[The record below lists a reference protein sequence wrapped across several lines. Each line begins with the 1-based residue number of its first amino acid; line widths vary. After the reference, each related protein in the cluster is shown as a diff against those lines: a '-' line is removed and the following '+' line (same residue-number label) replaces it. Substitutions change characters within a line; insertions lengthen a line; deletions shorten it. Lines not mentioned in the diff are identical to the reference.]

1 MEFALITTADS
12 ADKTHCIRLNWWYA
26 LCLHFST
33 AAHSAK
39 CQGSKHWNLTVGKVS
54 WLICLKTLDSAP
66 CHVLASHEGTPAQFT
81 LKLAMLSWNTNP
93 NDSNHKAATSSD
105 WLLICL
111 QESNND
117 LALLAS
123 LWNKTLSSPL
133 PSQAHV
139 SLHTCKVM
147 HEQHL
152 QVTSDWHTTRL
163 AAKLDTSTGPQQ
175 LKILPLTAQ
184 TNLPP
189 QTIRSNPALGS
200 QPLQTEAPKSAKPV
214 QRDCNNNISA
224 QLIWTTYR

>member
-1 MEFALITTADS
+1 MPCASTS
-12 ADKTHCIRLNWWYA
+12 AP
-26 LCLHFST
+26 LHT
-33 AAHSAK
+33 LQNAK
-39 CQGSKHWNLTVGKVS
+39 EANIGIWQLEKVS

-66 CHVLASHEGTPAQFT
+66 CHVLAHPHSSSHEGTPAQFT

-111 QESNND
+111 QERNND

-139 SLHTCKVM
+139 SLHTFKVM

-152 QVTSDWHTTRL
+152 QFTSDWHTTRL

-184 TNLPP
+184 TNLPR
-189 QTIRSNPALGS
+189 QTIRSNPAHGS